1 MSTPEESPAQ
11 RAARLRRER
20 RETKIRDG
28 GSQRLNKITSLAGR
42 KPQPPSLLPPAHPHP
57 PAPQIRPSPSPQP
70 DMQSAESLRAQQ
82 EAFRALLR
90 QSAPEPGQDQQQ
102 PGDMPEDPTIKL
114 LNSLLG
120 AMPGDPN
127 AAPPPGAPPQPP
139 GQQPPGLSPADIA
152 SALGVPPYLANML
165 GGKQPP
171 TEQEQKRQ
179 RVLKTLHVLFAVVV
193 SVYLLFVIGKSVAT
207 FGFPPPKPATAQ
219 NPWTVFVTG
228 ELVLSGG
235 RVLLAGKQGGLGM
248 AVQLVRDVIRDGSLV
263 LFVLGMGTWYHSEW
277 QTAAVY

>member
-1 MSTPEESPAQ
+1 
-11 RAARLRRER
+11 
-20 RETKIRDG
+20 
-28 GSQRLNKITSLAGR
+28 
-42 KPQPPSLLPPAHPHP
+42 
-57 PAPQIRPSPSPQP
+57 
-70 DMQSAESLRAQQ
+70 MQSAESLRAQQ

-90 QSAPEPGQDQQQ
+90 QSAPEPGQGQGQQQ
-102 PGDMPEDPTIKL
+102 PDNMQEDPTLKL

-127 AAPPPGAPPQPP
+127 AAAPPGAPPPPP

-152 SALGVPPYLANML
+152 SALGVPPYLASML

-179 RVLKTLHVLFAVVV
+179 QVLKALHVLFSVVV
-193 SVYLLFVIGKSVAT
+193 SVYMLVVIGTSVAT
-207 FGFPPPKPATAQ
+207 FGYPPPKPATAQ
-219 NPWTVFVTG
+219 NPWTMFLTG
-228 ELVLSGG
+228 ELLLSGG

-248 AVQLVRDVIRDGSLV
+248 AVQLARDVIRDGSLV

-277 QTAAVY
+277 QTAAVS

>member
-1 MSTPEESPAQ
+1 
-11 RAARLRRER
+11 
-20 RETKIRDG
+20 
-28 GSQRLNKITSLAGR
+28 
-42 KPQPPSLLPPAHPHP
+42 
-57 PAPQIRPSPSPQP
+57 
-70 DMQSAESLRAQQ
+70 
-82 EAFRALLR
+82 
-90 QSAPEPGQDQQQ
+90 
-102 PGDMPEDPTIKL
+102 
-114 LNSLLG
+114 
-120 AMPGDPN
+120 MPGDPN
-127 AAPPPGAPPQPP
+127 AAAPPGAPPPPP
-139 GQQPPGLSPADIA
+139 GQQPPGFSPADIA

-179 RVLKTLHVLFAVVV
+179 QVFKALHVLFAVVV
-193 SVYLLFVIGKSVAT
+193 SVYLLFVIGTSVAT

-228 ELVLSGG
+228 ELLLSGG

-263 LFVLGMGTWYHSEW
+263 LFVLGMGAWYHGEW